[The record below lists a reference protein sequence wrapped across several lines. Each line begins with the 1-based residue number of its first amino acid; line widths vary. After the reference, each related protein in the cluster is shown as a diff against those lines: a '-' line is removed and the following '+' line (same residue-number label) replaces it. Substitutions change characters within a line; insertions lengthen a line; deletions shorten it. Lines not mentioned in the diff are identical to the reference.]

1 MFFPWYALMYP
12 LSFVAIWFLAR
23 RAPVR
28 VSQEISLQPA
38 ELDVVI
44 VWAMVGAMVGG
55 RLGYVVLY
63 EPGHYLKNP
72 LEIFQLWRGG
82 MSFHGGLLGV
92 LAVARLTSGAQAFWP
107 VMDRLALWVPLGL
120 CLGRLGNFFS
130 GELWGLP
137 SDLPWAMVF
146 DEAGPETRH
155 PSQLYEACLEG
166 PLLMAGL
173 RLYARR
179 SPGPGKTAALMAVGY
194 GFLRI
199 AVEFFREPD
208 PAWGYL
214 AFGWLTLG
222 QVLSLGLAGV
232 GLKIFLTR
240 P

>member
-1 MFFPWYALMYP
+1 ML
-12 LSFVAIWFLAR
+12 
-23 RAPVR
+23 
-28 VSQEISLQPA
+28 
-38 ELDVVI
+38 
-44 VWAMVGAMVGG
+44 GA

-92 LAVARLTSGAQAFWP
+92 LTAARLTSGAQAFWP

-120 CLGRLGNFFS
+120 CLGRLGNFLS

-146 DEAGPETRH
+146 DWAGPEARH
-155 PSQLYEACLEG
+155 PSQLYEAFLEG

-173 RLYARR
+173 RFYARR
-179 SPGPGKTAALMAVGY
+179 SPRPGKTAALMAVGY
-194 GFLRI
+194 GLFRI
-199 AVEFFREPD
+199 AVEFCREPD

-214 AFGWLTLG
+214 AWGWLTLG
-222 QVLSLGLAGV
+222 QVLSLGLLGV
-232 GLKIFLTR
+232 GLKIYLTR